1 MLHLLFWVLYTLVFY
16 TVSTYYNINPI
27 IPYNIFITAAVQ
39 ISLVYV
45 IRYYLYNKYY
55 QKGKSVMF
63 FILSLSLILYFIP
76 VVWIIAMIM
85 SGINVTISL
94 LFTIDLLIIYLVTLA
109 IVFISV
115 SIMLLREKERG
126 KNERAQ
132 FEKEKKEMELFALKT
147 QIDSHFI
154 FNTLNNLYGLTLKKS
169 DSAPQSVLL
178 LSEILSF
185 VIYDRP

>member
-1 MLHLLFWVLYTLVFY
+1 MLHLLFWVFYTLVFY
-16 TVSTYYNINPI
+16 AVSTYYHINAI
-27 IPYNIFITAAVQ
+27 IPYNIFITVAVQ

-45 IRYYLYNKYY
+45 IRYYLYDKYY
-55 QKGKSVMF
+55 QKGKPVMF
-63 FILSLSLILYFIP
+63 FLLSLSLVLYFIP
-76 VVWIIAMIM
+76 AVWIIAMIL
-85 SGINVTISL
+85 SGINATFSL
-94 LFTIDLLIIYLVTLA
+94 LFTIDLLIVYLATLA

-126 KNERAQ
+126 KSEQAQ

-154 FNTLNNLYGLTLKKS
+154 FNTLNNIYGLALKKS
-169 DSAPQSVLL
+169 DRTPHCVLL

-185 VIYDRP
+185 VIY